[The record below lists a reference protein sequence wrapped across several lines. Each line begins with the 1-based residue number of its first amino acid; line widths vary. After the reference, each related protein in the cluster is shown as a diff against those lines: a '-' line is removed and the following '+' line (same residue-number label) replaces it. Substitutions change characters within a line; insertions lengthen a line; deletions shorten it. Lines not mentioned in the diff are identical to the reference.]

1 MIEGLDPKY
10 TSTGD
15 YILAFIDVLGIKN
28 KVKNNLYETLETLW
42 LINNFFLSIQSRYK
56 NLIIRTFSDNYLI
69 ALKTTNDDFVNNF
82 SIINNI
88 IGDLVNRG
96 LRIYNVLIRGAI
108 VRGELHLDDQIVLG
122 PALIKAY
129 EMESKIAIYPR
140 ILVEKDIL
148 AKSLTQK
155 TIRDNNYTDYF
166 FQDTDLWWCLNSLKF
181 CKDTIEQA
189 LREKLKYNILKQME
203 EAAKS
208 GNQQVE
214 TKILWLK
221 NYVNCYY
228 IQNHGFLLIE

>member
-1 MIEGLDPKY
+1 MIEGLDLKY

-28 KVKNNLYETLETLW
+28 KVKDNLHETLETLW
-42 LINNFFLSIQSRYK
+42 LINNFLLSMQSKYK
-56 NLIIRTFSDNYLI
+56 ELVVRTFSDNYLV
-69 ALKTTNDDFVNNF
+69 ALKNNESDFANNF

-96 LRIYNVLIRGAI
+96 LRVYNVLIRGAI

-129 EMESKIAIYPR
+129 ELESEIAIYPR
-140 ILVEKDIL
+140 ILVEKSIL
-148 AKSLTQK
+148 NERLTQK
-155 TIRDNNYTDYF
+155 QIRDNEYTDYF

-189 LREKLKYNILKQME
+189 LRERLKHNILKQME
-203 EAAKS
+203 EAEKG
-208 GNQQVE
+208 GNQRVKA
-214 TKILWLK
+214 KILWLK

-228 IQNHGFLLIE
+228 MQNHGCLLI